1 MEINIT
7 KFFNEAAPMDY
18 SASAAEIGQ
27 DAAADTW
34 RAACDD
40 APDYNMLDTD
50 EKRDA
55 FRAFVRDSGGW
66 SAVEIQT
73 WSDMKLNALFMQC
86 IAGDMREARLH
97 ANMTGHEWEA
107 YTKRVRNGD
116 VWGNIFRADD
126 GEIYFS
132 LY

>member
-7 KFFNEAAPMDY
+7 KFFNEAAPRDY
-18 SASAAEIGQ
+18 SASVAEIGQ
-27 DAAADTW
+27 DAGADTW
-34 RAACDD
+34 RAACED

-66 SAVEIQT
+66 SEAEIRA
-73 WSDMKLNALFMQC
+73 WSDTELNALFIQW
-86 IAGDMREARLH
+86 IAGDMREAGLH
-97 ANMTGHEWEA
+97 ANMVGHEWA
-107 YTKRVRNGD
+107 TYTKRARNGD
-116 VWGNIFRADD
+116 VYSNIFRADN